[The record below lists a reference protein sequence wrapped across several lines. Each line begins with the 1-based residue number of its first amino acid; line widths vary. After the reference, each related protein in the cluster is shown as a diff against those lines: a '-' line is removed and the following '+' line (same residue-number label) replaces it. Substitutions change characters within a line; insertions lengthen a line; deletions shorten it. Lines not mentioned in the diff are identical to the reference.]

1 MLSAKLQD
9 ALNAQINLELSSSYA
24 YLAMASHFESN
35 ALPGMANWM
44 RIQSEEERTHA
55 MKLFDHMNDRGGKV
69 ILQPIPQPTHDFDTP
84 LSVFEAALHH
94 EQTVTKAINNLY
106 GLAQAES
113 DYPSQVM
120 LQWFINEQVEEE
132 KNAMTAIDQLK
143 MAGGNPSAILMLDQ
157 MYGNRTAEPAGGAA

>member
-1 MLSAKLQD
+1 MLSPKLQN
-9 ALNAQINLELSSSYA
+9 ALNAQINLEMASSYA
-24 YLAMASHFESN
+24 YLAMAAHFESV
-35 ALPGMANWM
+35 ALPGMSNWM
-44 RIQSEEERTHA
+44 RIQAAEEHTHG
-55 MKLFDHMNDRGGKV
+55 MKLFDHMCDRGGKV
-69 ILQPIPQPTHDFDTP
+69 VLQPIAQPEHEFDTP

-94 EQTVTKAINNLY
+94 EQTVTQAINSLY
-106 GLAQAES
+106 ALAQQES

-157 MYGNRTAEPAGGAA
+157 MYGNRTAEPTGGEG